1 MARMRS
7 QKSGGHGAIIAL
19 GVVLILVVVGVGVA
33 YEEGWL
39 SKSSGN
45 ASAAKTCNIPNQQT
59 ITGAGSTFVN
69 PLMSQWATSYNAYS
83 TNEVTYNP
91 VGSGAGITDITGK
104 TVFFGASDA
113 PLTYAQTKAMPDQQ
127 LTFPESAGAIAII
140 YNVPGVAGLK
150 VNVAV
155 LSGIFL
161 GTITNW
167 NATSIQALNTGV
179 KLPNATIIPVHR
191 SDGSG
196 TTYAFTQWLSLGST
210 QWASQVSYA
219 TTVTWPAVQ
228 GEQAEKGSSGIAGY
242 VSTTQYT
249 IGYVDLNYA
258 LSNSITFAKVQNP
271 AGNFVNPSVSSAQK
285 AITNVTAEAGFS
297 LPAATGNWSSVSMLN
312 SPGSYD
318 YPITTLTYMIVYQAP
333 DVAYGSS
340 MTQLQAEA
348 LWNFMNWTISSTGGQ
363 SYSGALYYVPLPAGI
378 IALDKTTLASMT
390 WGGTAI
396 PACI

>member
-1 MARMRS
+1 MRS

-39 SKSSGN
+39 NKSSSSSGGGG
-45 ASAAKTCNIPNQQT
+45 SPTCSIPTQQT

-69 PLMSQWATSYNAYS
+69 PLMTQWATAYNAYS
-83 TNEVTYNP
+83 TNEVSYAS
-91 VGSGAGITDITGK
+91 VGSGTGIADITGK
-104 TVFFGASDA
+104 TVDFGASDA
-113 PLTYAQTKAMPDQQ
+113 PLTYAQTKAMPAQQ

-140 YNVPGVAGLK
+140 YNLPGVSGLK
-150 VNVAV
+150 VNDTV
-155 LSGIFL
+155 LANIYL
-161 GTITNW
+161 GGVTNW
-167 NATSIQALNTGV
+167 NATAIQALNPGV

-196 TTYAFTQWLSLGST
+196 TTYAFTQWLTVGNGEWKDT
-210 QWASQVSYA
+210 VSYA
-219 TTVTWPAVQ
+219 TSVTWPAVG

-258 LSNSITFAKVQNP
+258 LSNSITFAKVQNQ
-271 AGNFVNPSVSSAQK
+271 AGNFVDPSVSSAQK
-285 AITNVTAEAGFS
+285 AINNVTAEPGFS
-297 LPAATGNWSSVSMLN
+297 LPAGTGNWSSVSMLN

-318 YPITTLTYMIVYQAP
+318 YPITTLTYLIVYQAP
-333 DVAYGSS
+333 DVAFGSAIS
-340 MTQLQAEA
+340 KLGAEA
-348 LWNFMNWTISSTGGQ
+348 LWNFMNWTISPNGGQ

-378 IALDKTTLASMT
+378 ITVDKTTLASMT
-390 WGGTAI
+390 WGGQPI
-396 PACI
+396 PACV

>member
-1 MARMRS
+1 
-7 QKSGGHGAIIAL
+7 L

-39 SKSSGN
+39 SKSN
-45 ASAAKTCNIPNQQT
+45 ASGSGGGTNTCSIPTQQT

-69 PLMSQWATSYNAYS
+69 PLMSQWATAYNTYS
-83 TNEVTYNP
+83 TNEVTYAA
-91 VGSGAGITDITGK
+91 VGSGTGISDITGK
-104 TVFFGASDA
+104 TVDFGATDA
-113 PLTYAQTKAMPDQQ
+113 PLTYAQTKAMPNQQ

-140 YNVPGVAGLK
+140 YNVGVTGLK

-155 LSGIFL
+155 LANIYL
-161 GTITNW
+161 GSVTNW
-167 NATSIQALNTGV
+167 NDTSIQALNPGV
-179 KLPNATIIPVHR
+179 KLPNSTIIPVHR

-219 TTVTWPAVQ
+219 TTVTWPSVP

-242 VSTTQYT
+242 IASTQYT

-271 AGNFVNPSVSSAQK
+271 AGNFVDPSVSSAAK
-285 AITNVTAEAGFS
+285 AIANVTAESTFK
-297 LPAATGNWSSVSMLN
+297 LPAGTGNWSSVSMLN

-333 DVAYGSS
+333 DVAFSS
-340 MTQLQAEA
+340 ITKMQAEA
-348 LWNFMNWTISSTGGQ
+348 LWNFMNWTISPTGGQ
-363 SYSGALYYVPLPAGI
+363 SYAGGLYYVPLPVSI
-378 IALDKTTLASMT
+378 ITSDETTLASMT